1 VDREVLRVKALVQS
15 AFGSAH
21 EVLSITEVE
30 QPSIGST
37 DVLVQVRAVGI
48 AKGIWLMTHGLPY
61 IARPSYGI
69 RTPKQ
74 RVAGLQFAGIV
85 AAVGDAVDQYEKGD
99 AVFGFGAG
107 SLATFVAV
115 PADSIA
121 AKPEN
126 VGFEQAAAAPISGIT
141 ALQAVRDGGR
151 VRANHRVLV
160 LGASGG
166 VGSFA
171 VQLAKAYGA
180 VVTAVASGKHLAMV
194 RELGADHAVDYTRED
209 PIAGDPAYD
218 VIIDIAGN
226 RPVSRLRK
234 ALTPDGALVI
244 VGGTGSRWTM
254 GFERTIGAML
264 RAPFVRQ
271 RITGLLSQP
280 NRRDLGELAEMM
292 ASGRLTCAVRSSYP
306 LSRAAEVIE
315 AVGAGTGGPGTPV
328 IAV

>member
-1 VDREVLRVKALVQS
+1 MQAVVQS

-21 EVLSITEVE
+21 KVLSITEVE
-30 QPSIGST
+30 QPSVGST

-48 AKGIWLMTHGLPY
+48 AKGNWLMTHGLPY

-74 RVAGLQFAGIV
+74 RVAGLQFAGRV
-85 AAVGDAVDQYEKGD
+85 AAVGSSVDHYTTGD

-107 SLATFVAV
+107 SLAEFVAV
-115 PADSIA
+115 PVDSVTP
-121 AKPEN
+121 KPEN
-126 VGFEQAAAAPISGIT
+126 VGFEQAAAAPISGLT
-141 ALQAVRDGGR
+141 ALQAVRDGGK
-151 VRANHRVLV
+151 VRASHRVLV

-171 VQLAKAYGA
+171 VQVAKAYGA
-180 VVTAVASGKHLAMV
+180 VVTAVASARNLTMI
-194 RELGADHAVDYTRED
+194 RDLGADQAVDYTRED
-209 PIAGDPAYD
+209 PIAGDPGYD

-234 ALTPDGALVI
+234 ALAPDGALVM

-271 RITGLLSQP
+271 RIVGLLSRP
-280 NRRDLGELAEMM
+280 NQRDLGELAELM
-292 ASGRLTCAVRSSYP
+292 ASRRLTPAVRSPYP
-306 LSRAAEVIE
+306 LGRVAEAIE
-315 AVGAGTGGPGTPV
+315 AVGTGQATGTLV
-328 IAV
+328 IAL